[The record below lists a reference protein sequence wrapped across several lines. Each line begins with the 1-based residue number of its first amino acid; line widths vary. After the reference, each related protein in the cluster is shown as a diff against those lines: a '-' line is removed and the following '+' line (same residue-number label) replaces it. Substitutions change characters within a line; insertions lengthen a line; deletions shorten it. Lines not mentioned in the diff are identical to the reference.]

1 MKVVLVTEWFPPD
14 IGGVAAH
21 VRDLALSLS
30 ARKHEVYVITRKKDR
45 KREWPFELIELEY
58 TDYLKTLYSIPGNT
72 PLKKLLKK
80 IDPDVVHI
88 HHAFTPISLAFTLT
102 STLNDYPTVLTNH
115 SAYLYDYNALLKAL
129 GYVAFPVRRVL
140 KRVDKI
146 IAVSDVAAKFIKS
159 FVPSVP
165 IEVIPNGVD
174 VKKFNPRGSKKLRRS
189 LNSDFIILY
198 VGRLVYRKGVHYL
211 IDSMA
216 FITNEHPKSALVIV
230 GDGPLKRH
238 LKERA
243 SELGLD
249 KLVLFLGKVTDD
261 ELPDVYRSSDV
272 LVMPSLYG
280 ESQGIVALEGM
291 ASGLPVIAS
300 PVGGL
305 REVITDRVTGLLL
318 ESISPRSIANTVLML
333 HSNPLLS
340 KKISKKAREIVEKKY
355 SWDVIIPK
363 VERVYEEVMLMSH

>member
-1 MKVVLVTEWFPPD
+1 
-14 IGGVAAH
+14 
-21 VRDLALSLS
+21 
-30 ARKHEVYVITRKKDR
+30 
-45 KREWPFELIELEY
+45 
-58 TDYLKTLYSIPGNT
+58 
-72 PLKKLLKK
+72 
-80 IDPDVVHI
+80 
-88 HHAFTPISLAFTLT
+88 
-102 STLNDYPTVLTNH
+102 
-115 SAYLYDYNALLKAL
+115 
-129 GYVAFPVRRVL
+129 
-140 KRVDKI
+140 
-146 IAVSDVAAKFIKS
+146 
-159 FVPSVP
+159 
-165 IEVIPNGVD
+165 
-174 VKKFNPRGSKKLRRS
+174 
-189 LNSDFIILY
+189 
-198 VGRLVYRKGVHYL
+198 
-211 IDSMA
+211 MA